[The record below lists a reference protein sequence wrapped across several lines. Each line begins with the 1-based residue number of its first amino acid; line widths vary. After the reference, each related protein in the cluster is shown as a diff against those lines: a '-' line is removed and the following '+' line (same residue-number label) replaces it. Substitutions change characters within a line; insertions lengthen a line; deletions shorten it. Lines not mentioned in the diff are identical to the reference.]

1 MKTII
6 LFLSILFACK
16 QVYSQQIQN
25 VEYFL
30 ENKNILITYDLMDC
44 TNNDL
49 VDISIEF
56 VEQSN
61 QKIIP
66 KSLSGDIKNVGCGSK
81 KIVWNINNDNI
92 ELNGRYQ
99 VVLNYK
105 ISLKGVMDGDGNVY
119 KTVVIGKQEWFA
131 ENLRTSKYNDGTPIP
146 NVTDNIQWSNLNT
159 GAWAYYNNDAAYN
172 AKYGKLY
179 NWYAISP
186 TTNGTKNIC
195 PLGWHVPTDA
205 EWTVLTDYLGGTIV
219 AGGKMKEVGTTNWNS
234 PNTDATNK
242 SGFTGL
248 PGGYRLYDGYYS
260 GVGSNGTWWSSTE
273 NLTNNAW
280 YRLLTNDDGNADRS
294 NGNKEDGLSVR
305 CLRD

>member
-99 VVLNYK
+99 VVINYT
-105 ISLKGVMDGDGNVY
+105 ISPKSVFDIDGNVY

-131 ENLRTSKYNDGTPIP
+131 ENLKTTRYNDGTLIP
-146 NVTDNIQWSNLNT
+146 NVTDNTQWSNLST
-159 GAWAYYNNDAAYN
+159 GAWSYYNNDAAYN
-172 AKYGKLY
+172 TKYGKLY
-179 NWYAISP
+179 NWYAISS
-186 TTNGTKNIC
+186 TTNGNKNVC
-195 PLGWHVPTDA
+195 PLGWHVPTNV
-205 EWTVLTDYLGGTIV
+205 EWTVLTDYLGGTTV
-219 AGGKMKEVGTTNWNS
+219 AGGKMKEVGTTSWNK
-234 PNTDATNK
+234 PNTDATNT
-242 SGFTGL
+242 SLFSAF
-248 PGGYRLYDGYYS
+248 PGGYRGVIGGCLSFGS
-260 GVGSNGTWWSSTE
+260 GGNWWSSSE
-273 NLTNNAW
+273 YSISSAW
-280 YRLLTNDDGNADRS
+280 YRSMISS
-294 NGNKEDGLSVR
+294 NGSTFSYSYYKRSGLSVR